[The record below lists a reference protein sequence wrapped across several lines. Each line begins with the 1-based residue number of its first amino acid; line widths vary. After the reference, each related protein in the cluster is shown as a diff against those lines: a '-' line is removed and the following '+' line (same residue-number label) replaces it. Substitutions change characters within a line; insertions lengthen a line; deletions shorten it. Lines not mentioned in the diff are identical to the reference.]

1 MLKDCKETRITTTC
15 RRIIKQLY
23 PLSSDRQCTRALKVA
38 MKQLKAIRG
47 D

>member
-1 MLKDCKETRITTTC
+1 MLEDCKETRITTTC
-15 RRIIKQLY
+15 RRIIKQLF
-23 PLSSDRQCTRALKVA
+23 PLPSDRQCTRASKIT